1 MKSNSSNKNTAA
13 PAAPAVRCATLPGGL
28 RVVHEYVPS
37 PVVYC
42 GYVVPA
48 GTRHED
54 AADAGMAHFIE
65 HMSFKGTA
73 RRRAVHI
80 ANGLERVGG
89 ELNAFTG
96 KQETVYCATVLKD
109 DFARAA
115 DLLTDIVFGSTYP
128 QHEIDK
134 EVEVI
139 CDEID
144 SYRDSPAELI
154 FDEFESML
162 FAGHPLGRDILGVP
176 ERLRQYTTADA
187 CRFARRHY
195 RPAGAAFYVL
205 GDVRFETVVRQLE
218 RQLALLPAEVR
229 LPGGS
234 GGASCDFAGL
244 PEKNAGLPGGGVP
257 VFPADAELTRVVAKD
272 THQAHVLL
280 GAPAFAA
287 TDSRRYALWLLNNLL
302 GGPGGNSR
310 LNMSLRERAGLV
322 YSVDASLALFP
333 DAGYWSVYFGCD
345 AADVARCRRLV
356 VRELDRLVSRELSA
370 AQLAAAKKQLC
381 GQVVIGCDNRESYA
395 VALGKSFA
403 HYGTPRDV
411 AAELDRLR
419 GVTAAEVRQ
428 VAEEIYRAD
437 RLRTLVYR

>member
-1 MKSNSSNKNTAA
+1 MKTDTSTAS
-13 PAAPAVRCATLPGGL
+13 AVHCATLSNGL
-28 RVVHEYVPS
+28 RVVHES
-37 PVVYC
+37 SASQVVYC
-42 GYVVPA
+42 GYVLLA

-96 KQETVYCATVLKD
+96 KQETVYCATVLRR

-154 FDEFESML
+154 FDEFEAML
-162 FAGHPLGRDILGVP
+162 FAGHPLGRDILGTP

-187 CRFARRHY
+187 LRFARRHY
-195 RPAGAAFYVL
+195 RPSNAAFYVL
-205 GDVRFETVVRQLE
+205 GDVPFATVVRTLE
-218 RQLALLPAEVR
+218 RQFALLPERSGAPDEA
-229 LPGGS
+229 PANAG
-234 GGASCDFAGL
+234 GGA
-244 PEKNAGLPGGGVP
+244 P
-257 VFPADAELTRVVAKD
+257 VFPADAERLRVVEKG

-287 TDSRRYALWLLNNLL
+287 DDGRRYALWLLNNVL

-356 VRELDRLVSRELSA
+356 ARELARLADGGLSP

-381 GQVVIGCDNRESYA
+381 GQVGIACDNRENYA

-403 HYGTPRDV
+403 RYGAPRDV
-411 AAELDRLR
+411 AEDLRRLR
-419 GVTAAEVRQ
+419 AVTADEVRRVAAEVY
-428 VAEEIYRAD
+428 APD
-437 RLRTLVYR
+437 RLRTLIYR